1 MTLKIPKIKS
11 TKIKILLL
19 FGQVD
24 QQDVPV
30 TGQPSKRQSKN
41 KKQTKQNKKYIFY
54 RYEMIFNT

>member
-41 KKQTKQNKKYIFY
+41 KQKKQNKTKNIYSTGM
-54 RYEMIFNT
+54 R